1 MGSDDNKV
9 LNEWIANPKGA
20 TLSGFSAEEALLA
33 FESLLSAKPGT
44 AIHVALSLG
53 ATENGRQV
61 LSRLPV
67 ELLVR
72 LIAVIN
78 ESTHQEKTAPRIT
91 WWSLRPVGKFP
102 LFKASYLA
110 LLAVP
115 LITKLIALFNI
126 QTNPLFF
133 AALYFG
139 NLSLALGNLLF
150 DLFCP
155 VLIKRF
161 ESPNDLYNQML
172 EITAK
177 QQKCYP
183 DDEWIGA
190 INHSWAAYENQNL
203 SRSAPRY
210 LSAVFYGLGFLM
222 LSYVIVE
229 RSIFV
234 LNLFKGSTPLP

>member
-1 MGSDDNKV
+1 MGIDDNRR
-9 LNEWIANPKGA
+9 LNEWIASPKGA
-20 TLSGFSAEEALLA
+20 TLSGFSEEETLQA
-33 FESLLSAKPGT
+33 FESLLSTKPGT
-44 AIHVALSLG
+44 AIQVALSLG
-53 ATENGRQV
+53 ATEKGRQV
-61 LSRLPV
+61 LSKLPV
-67 ELLVR
+67 DLLVR
-72 LIAVIN
+72 FFSVIN
-78 ESTHQEKTAPRIT
+78 ESTQEKKTAPWIT

-102 LFKASYLA
+102 LFKVSYLA

-115 LITKLIALFNI
+115 LISKLIALFNI

-172 EITAK
+172 DITDK

-183 DDEWIGA
+183 DDEWIGS
-190 INHSWAAYENQNL
+190 ISHSWAAYENQNL
-203 SRSAPRY
+203 SRSIPCY
-210 LSAVFYGLGFLM
+210 LSAVLYGLGFLM

-234 LNLFKGSTPLP
+234 LNLFKGSTPAP